1 MFGKQEL
8 LDQIEKLTEQ
18 NKNLQ
23 ARKDAEQQQQRNV
36 VYDDIDGSIHAF
48 DWEAVGAFSIERNM
62 KEQEGE
68 LIAYTVIGYQRSI
81 NDDGNICTGEWM
93 FLCSQ
98 EEHNRLAK
106 EFQAYLAS
114 KKPVKATTKPTLLTE
129 SKPATKRRK

>member
-23 ARKDAEQQQQRNV
+23 KRKDEELQQQRNV
-36 VYDDIDGSIHAF
+36 VYDDIDGCIHAF

-68 LIAYTVIGYQRSI
+68 LIAYTIIGWNRGL
-81 NDDGNICTGEWM
+81 NDKGVVCTGEWM
-93 FLCSQ
+93 FICSQ

-106 EFQAYLAS
+106 EFQTYLAS
-114 KKPVKATTKPTLLTE
+114 KKPAKATPKPTLLTE
-129 SKPATKRRK
+129 TATKRKK

>member
-8 LDQIEKLTEQ
+8 LDKMETLIEKNE
-18 NKNLQ
+18 NLQ
-23 ARKDAEQQQQRNV
+23 KRLEDKYQKERNV
-36 VYDDIDGSIHAF
+36 VYDDIDGCIHAF

-68 LIAYTVIGYQRSI
+68 LIAYTIIGYQRSV

-93 FLCSQ
+93 FICSQ

-114 KKPVKATTKPTLLTE
+114 KKPVKATPKPTLLTE
-129 SKPATKRRK
+129 TATKRKK